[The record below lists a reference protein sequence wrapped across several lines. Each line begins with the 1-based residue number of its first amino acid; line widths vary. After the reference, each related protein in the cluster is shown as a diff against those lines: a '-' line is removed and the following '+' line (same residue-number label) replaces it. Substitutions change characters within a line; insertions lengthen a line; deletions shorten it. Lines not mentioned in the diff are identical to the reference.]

1 MNVHIASILLLLL
14 FQAPLNV
21 DVDAAPLRGGGGH
34 CLLGLAAVGDR
45 DDGLG
50 QISLGRD
57 DSLRDNAALKPR
69 LFIAFPEH

>member
-1 MNVHIASILLLLL
+1 MNVHIASTILLIL

-21 DVDAAPLRGGGGH
+21 NVAHAPLRDGGVHGP
-34 CLLGLAAVGDR
+34 LDLAAVGDR